1 VEQEKIRAMVVE
13 FVRGV
18 DGVTEKVSTTASF
31 EELGVDS
38 MSTIDLL
45 IKVEREFGIE
55 VPDERLPMI
64 VNIQDLVN
72 FVASAQQEVRP

>member
-1 VEQEKIRAMVVE
+1 MDLDKINAVVVE

-18 DGVTEKVSTTASF
+18 DGVTGHVPVTASF

-45 IKVEREFGIE
+45 IKVEHEFGVE
-55 VPDERLPMI
+55 VPDEQLPMI
-64 VNIQDLVN
+64 VNIADLVN
-72 FVASAQQEVRP
+72 FVASAKKEVVR